1 MTTDNTKKLAEVLEK
16 YAVPDPKIVSK
27 LPKGGTTLDFV
38 GHADITRIL
47 IEIDPLWSWEPVA
60 WSEDGRPAITVTN
73 GMATMWARLTLCGK
87 SVLGVGSVR
96 HDKMDVDKELIGDF
110 LRNAA
115 MRFGISLNLWT
126 KNEWEDL
133 GGTPKIAPRGPIQRP
148 MQHPVPPQKPQKP
161 NQNVVAPIKKP
172 DNVQNLPTVEGSIS
186 RHPSSQPSKAQIAVM
201 EKTAKAFGDPL
212 DVITDILGKPVTD
225 LTALTGAEVK
235 DVINNLNKRKE
246 AQ

>member
-1 MTTDNTKKLAEVLEK
+1 MTTSDNSKKLAEVLEK

-60 WSEDGRPAITVTN
+60 WGEDGRPAINVVN
-73 GMATMWARLTLCGK
+73 GVATMWARLTIHGK

-133 GGTPKIAPRGPIQRP
+133 GGTPKIAPKGALPQRP
-148 MQHPVPPQKPQKP
+148 QVVKPTRTP
-161 NQNVVAPIKKP
+161 NNVAKFPS
-172 DNVQNLPTVEGSIS
+172 VEES
-186 RHPSSQPSKAQIAVM
+186 RAKHPSNGPTQAQLGVL
-201 EKTAKAFGDPL
+201 AKRAAAFGEPL
-212 DVITDILGKPVTD
+212 KVVSELLGREVTD
-225 LTALTGAEVK
+225 LAS
-235 DVINNLNKRKE
+235 LNGE
-246 AQ
+246 AVRLLITKLADKADNK